1 MKLKRIIALFATVA
15 MMATMLFGCGK
26 PADNETTAAP
36 ADKTTAGAEQQPTDG
51 PTEAP
56 TEAKPVYPV
65 EGNPT
70 VTIWSTISNAVQA
83 NGKQYGYT
91 TLEERPY
98 AKELMKLTGINVD
111 FVTPSSQ
118 DTANEEKKI
127 MLQNRNYTDILG
139 FKGTEVEQYYA
150 DGVIIQMDDVI
161 EQYMPN
167 FKAYLDANPDIAKI
181 LRAPDGHYYQI
192 PLVMEDESLGA
203 TYGVYC
209 RQDWL
214 DELKIEMP
222 TTIDEWHDALVKI
235 KDAKK
240 VAPITMSKS
249 GEIYKYGALLN
260 AFCPDRSGGNFYVED
275 GKVMYI
281 NTSDGMKA
289 FLKVMN
295 QWFEEGLIDP
305 DFAAASSTDL
315 RAKMSSGKAFMSAG
329 YAGSGMQKVTNAA
342 LETDPNFLLTAV
354 ATVAATKGAEIKY
367 KSATPL
373 VATTT
378 AGNCITTK
386 CANVEAAARLLDF
399 YWTEEGYM
407 LNNFGIKDVTYT
419 VAADGKVTYTDYI
432 LKNPDGLAVNEAMAG
447 YMVNFEGGG
456 GLQAVDYLTGY
467 YSSIPSV
474 AAAPAIWSSKG
485 EVDQSMRLVKLT
497 ADENEEKALYS
508 EVDKTSNAALTAF
521 ITGAKDIDT
530 EWDAYVKQVEG
541 LGLNDLLKIYQAAYD
556 RYMAD

>member
-1 MKLKRIIALFATVA
+1 MKLKRIIAMLATVA
-15 MMATMLFGCGK
+15 MMATMLFGCGNSDSGK
-26 PADNETTAAP
+26 TTAG
-36 ADKTTAGAEQQPTDG
+36 ADEKTTAGAEQTTAG
-51 PTEAP
+51 AENTTEAD
-56 TEAKPVYPV
+56 KPVYPL

-70 VTIWSTISNAVQA
+70 VTIWSTISTAVET
-83 NGKQYGYT
+83 NGKTYGYT

-98 AKELMKLTGINVD
+98 AKALMEMTGINVD
-111 FVTPSSQ
+111 WITPSSTS
-118 DTANEEKKI
+118 TANDEFKI
-127 MLQNRNYTDILG
+127 MLQNGNYTDILS

-150 DGVIIQMDDVI
+150 DNVIIQMDDVI

-167 FKAYLDANPDIAKI
+167 FKAYLEANPEVAKV
-181 LRAPDGHYYQI
+181 LRATDGHYYQI
-192 PLVMEDESLGA
+192 PLVMEDESLGS

-214 DELKIEMP
+214 DELNIEMP

-260 AFCPDRSGGNFYVED
+260 AFCPDRSGGNYYVED
-275 GKVMYI
+275 GKVKYI
-281 NTSDGMKA
+281 NTSDGMRE

-305 DFAAASSTDL
+305 NFAAASSTDL
-315 RAKMSSGKAFMSAG
+315 RAKMSSGDAFMSAG
-329 YAGSGMQKVTNAA
+329 FAGGGMQRVTTAA
-342 LETDPNFLLTAV
+342 LENDPDFLLTAV
-354 ATVAATKGAEIKY
+354 PTAAATKGAEIKY
-367 KSATPL
+367 KSANPL

-378 AGNCITTK
+378 AGACISTK
-386 CANVEAAARLLDF
+386 CENVEAAARLLDF
-399 YWTEEGYM
+399 YWSEEGYM
-407 LNNFGIKDVTYT
+407 LNNFGIEGVTYT
-419 VAADGKVTYTDYI
+419 VAADGKVTYTDYV
-432 LKNPDGLAVNEAMAG
+432 LKNPEGLAANEAMAG

-456 GLQAVDYLTGY
+456 GLQAVDYLDGY
-467 YSSIPSV
+467 YSATPSA
-474 AAAPAIWSSKG
+474 AAAPAIWASKG

-497 ADENEEKALYS
+497 ADESEEEALYK
-508 EVDKTSNAALTAF
+508 EVNTTANAGLTAF

-541 LGLNDLLKIYQAAYD
+541 LGLDNLLKIYQAAYD
-556 RYMAD
+556 RYIAE